1 MKAKR
6 IIGSDYGWRLTQSK
20 DFPMTILQNAVKM
33 TNEPPR
39 GIQANIKRALSVQPL
54 CDDDFFDKCAKP
66 NEFKRLL
73 FSLCFFHAN
82 VQERRAFG
90 PIGWNVPYG
99 FDDGDLSI
107 SARQLKMFLDEK
119 DDDDDVN
126 DSIEGELTNSTTAT
140 TKKRSFRKWSPSYL
154 SKLYVI

>member
-1 MKAKR
+1 MKSLEKICEDLVAGEGEAHNR
-6 IIGSDYGWRLTQSK
+6 FRLWMTSYPSK

-39 GIQANIKRALSVQPL
+39 GIQANITRALSDQPL

-82 VQERRAFG
+82 VQE
-90 PIGWNVPYG
+90 
-99 FDDGDLSI
+99 
-107 SARQLKMFLDEK
+107 
-119 DDDDDVN
+119 
-126 DSIEGELTNSTTAT
+126 
-140 TKKRSFRKWSPSYL
+140 
-154 SKLYVI
+154 

>member
-1 MKAKR
+1 MTTSSINAQSPTSS
-6 IIGSDYGWRLTQSK
+6 SD
-20 DFPMTILQNAVKM
+20 
-33 TNEPPR
+33 
-39 GIQANIKRALSVQPL
+39 
-54 CDDDFFDKCAKP
+54 CFF
-66 NEFKRLL
+66 RYV
-73 FSLCFFHAN
+73 FHAN

-126 DSIEGELTNSTTAT
+126 DSIEGELTGSTTGDNE
-140 TKKRSFRKWSPSYL
+140 KRSFRKWSPSYL